1 MSSAP
6 QDKADAG
13 RTSDRTSDVDGTAA
27 PTHSGD
33 KPENKGGDRS
43 AGSPEH
49 GSIRVRYAGRTAVGL
64 VREHNEDN
72 LVIANLDVGQPSP
85 RGQVCEDA
93 IGPSGMMFAVCDG
106 MGGAAAGEVASKMAV
121 DVLLEVLGSGG
132 PPLERDD
139 LARRLVSAVQEAGR
153 RIYAE
158 AQKERTKRGMGTTA
172 TVAVLLD
179 KILFVAEV
187 GDSRAYLL
195 RNGVLRQLTKDQ
207 SLVNQLIEA
216 GHLTEEEAE
225 AFEHSN
231 IILQALGTSESV
243 QVDLTFVELRRG
255 DRLMLCS
262 DGLSGLVHDESIR
275 DALHEVSDPAEC
287 TSLLVDYAEGG
298 GGHDNI
304 TVIVA
309 DFDGDA
315 LSAAKADDD
324 FGYVQYPLLPAGGV
338 PSAFDDDE
346 DAGRREHVQPIA
358 ARSEPPQ
365 RSSAGWLW
373 LLAGLV
379 ALGGGAYLL
388 FVTSPESERRG
399 RLAVE
404 EGAPAETARSAAEE
418 AEPASQVPVVV
429 RVHTDVEEARLMV
442 NGEAYGPLSA
452 SESFPLKLPPG
463 AYRFEAEAEGNIL
476 AVSVQTVRPE
486 EPLDVYLNLPKGSS
500 SGRPDEDTE
509 SQGPGFVQS
518 SEQDA
523 LNGEAAADAL
533 PTNGDFTADGAAV
546 REQNPTEQS
555 AAARR
560 AGSRTE
566 SGSRRSRAVDE
577 APLAERNAER
587 NKARV
592 SPPRSS
598 SQSSARVQSSA
609 ELPAHLQRD
618 ATSATTLRPTT
629 RPTRAQG
636 KQEGE
641 PALVSPARPSGAT
654 ASGASGMATGSSTA
668 MPPVLQV
675 SPESPISAPGL
686 PENPY

>member
-1 MSSAP
+1 MSGAP
-6 QDKADAG
+6 QDKADAPLEG
-13 RTSDRTSDVDGTAA
+13 DADVKAQAA
-27 PTHSGD
+27 AGAQA
-33 KPENKGGDRS
+33 S
-43 AGSPEH
+43 ASP
-49 GSIRVRYAGRTAVGL
+49 IRVRYAGRTAVGL

-72 LVIANLDVGQPSP
+72 LVIANLDVGQASP
-85 RGQVCEDA
+85 RGQVCDDA

-132 PPLERDD
+132 PPCERDD
-139 LARRLVSAVQEAGR
+139 LARRLVTAVQEAGR
-153 RIYAE
+153 RIFNE

-275 DALHEVSDPAEC
+275 DALHEVADPAEC
-287 TSLLVDYAEGG
+287 TSLLIEYAEGG

-309 DFDGDA
+309 DFDGEELA
-315 LSAAKADDD
+315 EPKPEDD
-324 FGYVQYPLLPAGGV
+324 FGYVQYPLLPKGGV
-338 PSAFDDDE
+338 PNAFVDDE
-346 DAGRREHVQPIA
+346 EQGTPVGGMRAQPLTA
-358 ARSEPPQ
+358 AQVSGTNEGQ
-365 RSSAGWLW
+365 RSGASWLW
-373 LLAGLV
+373 LLAGMA
-379 ALGGGAYLL
+379 ALSVGAYLML
-388 FVTSPESERRG
+388 LSSPEAESRANLTQGQGGPAGTANPVGAEAPAEPESE
-399 RLAVE
+399 
-404 EGAPAETARSAAEE
+404 
-418 AEPASQVPVVV
+418 VPVVV
-429 RVHTDVEEARLMV
+429 RVHTDVEDARLMV

-476 AVSVQTVRPE
+476 AVSVVTVRPD
-486 EPLDVYLNLPKGSS
+486 EPLDVHLNLPEGSEA
-500 SGRPDEDTE
+500 GGPATGIAREDQGDDGTAPAETAPPDNPRGERGLPGGAVEELDQQDEPEE
-509 SQGPGFVQS
+509 S
-518 SEQDA
+518 A
-523 LNGEAAADAL
+523 H
-533 PTNGDFTADGAAV
+533 
-546 REQNPTEQS
+546 
-555 AAARR
+555 
-560 AGSRTE
+560 
-566 SGSRRSRAVDE
+566 
-577 APLAERNAER
+577 LAERKRKTHGGGSGSASTST
-587 NKARV
+587 V
-592 SPPRSS
+592 SGRRP
-598 SQSSARVQSSA
+598 V
-609 ELPAHLQRD
+609 ELPQELQREPR
-618 ATSATTLRPTT
+618 TTTTLRPNSK
-629 RPTRAQG
+629 RDVP
-636 KQEGE
+636 E
-641 PALVSPARPSGAT
+641 PVALPPAGTSGVVTGTQNGVSP
-654 ASGASGMATGSSTA
+654 
-668 MPPVLQV
+668 VIKV
-675 SPESPISAPGL
+675 SPETPLIAPTL